1 MGIKTFKHKGLRKF
15 FEEGTQA
22 KIKVDHARKLEI
34 ILDRLDAAFVPQDMD
49 FPGSDFHLLKGN
61 LKGFYS
67 VHVSGNWV
75 VIFRFESNNAY
86 DVDYLDYH

>member
-1 MGIKTFKHKGLRKF
+1 MAIKTFKHKGLKKF
-15 FEEGTQA
+15 FNTDSKA
-22 KIKVDHARKLEI
+22 KIKPSHARKLAL
-34 ILDRLDAAFVPQDMD
+34 ILDRLDAAYSVQDMKY
-49 FPGSDFHLLKGN
+49 PGSDFHGLEGN
-61 LKGFYS
+61 FKNFYS